1 MKKIIPIDNQ
11 RKWKY
16 ISTTKYIKDIKEKK
30 IDIPRSYS
38 IDNLNNLDS
47 FSYKKIINNP
57 LLNIISEPSQELL
70 NQENESINT
79 LNLNPNLV
87 SINLQY
93 AINQGITGKDVVV
106 AIVDSGIIYDHPD
119 IEKDRIIFYKDFSN
133 ESTQDKPKDILGHG
147 TYVASLIGGTGKS
160 SNGYNQGV
168 APGTKF
174 VILRITSVS
183 EVIKALE
190 WLKENGKKYNIKV
203 INLSIGVDTDP
214 DKSWMQDTIAKLAN
228 DLAQEYTVVAAA
240 GNDQTYETIDSPG
253 VAPDVITVGGSD
265 SKNTFNTEDDEVY
278 VGASKG
284 PTPTLEKLPK
294 PDVIAP
300 AKKVAGA
307 RVPGSILD
315 PFSLKTNRQTDK
327 EPQETTKSKE
337 ENKKWEKGYY
347 IESSGTS
354 AATALVSGLAALL
367 YEILPKA
374 TPQLIKKIITQST
387 NKLKDSNGQEF
398 DYYSQGNGVI
408 NVEKAIKL
416 AMEIKQQNPSL
427 VA

>member
-1 MKKIIPIDNQ
+1 MEKINNFQHKSISRFIVDKIKYKRQIHNNKNFIQKNLQIIQNDYLDNYHNNIKKIIETQTLKVITEPTKEIENNQ
-11 RKWKY
+11 N
-16 ISTTKYIKDIKEKK
+16 
-30 IDIPRSYS
+30 
-38 IDNLNNLDS
+38 NLNPNNLKS
-47 FSYKKIINNP
+47 N
-57 LLNIISEPSQELL
+57 
-70 NQENESINT
+70 
-79 LNLNPNLV
+79 NLNPNLQ

-93 AINQGITGKDVVV
+93 AIDQGIRGKDVVV
-106 AIVDSGIIYDHPD
+106 AVVDSGIIYNHPD
-119 IEKDRIIFYKDFSN
+119 IEKDRIIFYKDFSE
-133 ESTQDKPKDILGHG
+133 ESTQEKPKDILGHG
-147 TYVASLIGGTGKS
+147 TYVTSIIGGTGKS
-160 SNGYNQGV
+160 SNGYNQGI
-168 APGTKF
+168 APEAKF

-214 DKSWMQDTIAKLAN
+214 NKSWADDVIAKLAN

-265 SKNTFNTEDDEVY
+265 TKNTPSPEDDEVY
-278 VGASKG
+278 IGSSKG

-300 AKKVAGA
+300 SKKITGA

-315 PFSLKTNRQTDK
+315 PFTLK
-327 EPQETTKSKE
+327 SE
-337 ENKKWEKGYY
+337 EINWEKGYY

-354 AATALVSGLAALL
+354 AGTAIVSGLAALI
-367 YEILPKA
+367 YQILPTA
-374 TPQLIKKIITQST
+374 TPQIVKKIITQST
-387 NKLKDSNGQEF
+387 NKLKDPQGQEY

-408 NVEKAIKL
+408 DIKKALQI
-416 AMEIKQQNPSL
+416 AMEIKNQNPNL
-427 VA
+427 A